1 MTSISGSTTRPPLNP
16 ASGAR
21 SASGS
26 TSIDMPRG
34 GLPLVTAKWIPASC
48 SFWAASTERAVSS
61 FCLRDERPV
70 DVGEQQPDHFMAR

>member
-1 MTSISGSTTRPPLNP
+1 MSGSTTRPPLKP

-26 TSIDMPRG
+26 TSIAMPRG

-48 SFWAASTERAVSS
+48 SSCTASIERGDERLVRS
-61 FCLRDERPV
+61 DERPV
-70 DVGEQQPDHFMAR
+70 DVREQQLDHFIAR